1 MVSVLGDLLSSIIGS
16 TNPLLRLALN
26 NLILMPKKKK
36 KFVIKLA
43 IFILCFWK
51 IRGWCCKYF
60 FSVGESNQKKILF
73 IQRPLNPKVSFYFTT
88 IFFLFLFLLYIYMK
102 FKSKYKTGRL
112 TDLRALN
119 TWVEYYKNSLSWH
132 ASHR

>member
-60 FSVGESNQKKILF
+60 FSVGESNQKKKNPFYSAPIKSESFLLF
-73 IQRPLNPKVSFYFTT
+73 HNNF
-88 IFFLFLFLLYIYMK
+88 FLFLLYIYMK